1 MLNLSRANITQCI
14 IHRPGNK
21 STSDPLWLADGRTIL
36 DDEIEVKLRPAFLK
50 CFSQNFE
57 FHQFTHRMDVNMNDV
72 FACAEKMFKDEDVIK
87 NSQNIA
93 AHLHDQTKTAS
104 IRSGDLFVMLFEGV
118 KHNETECT
126 ALGLFKCETKESVV
140 AVTSVDSG
148 TPKLK
153 LRSGI
158 GDKKPDK
165 ACLIINQDHHEGYHV
180 LSFEKNQAETDYWQN
195 QFLGIQLRMESEFQ
209 TKHVINTCKEFIGSQ
224 LPSEIEMD
232 RMDQINFLEKSA
244 EFFTDHEDFKMEDFT
259 SNVFEDDTISESFL
273 SYKHQIED
281 QTGIPHT
288 NSFTIAPQ
296 VAKKE
301 IRGLKSI
308 IKLDKNFDVYVHGDR
323 DMIERGVD
331 EEGRNYYKLFFDEET

>member
-57 FHQFTHRMDVNMNDV
+57 FYQFTHRMDLKMNDV
-72 FACAEKMFKDEDVIK
+72 YACAENLFKDEDVIK

-104 IRSGDLFVMLFEGV
+104 IKSGDLFVILFENV
-118 KHNETECT
+118 KFNEEDCT

-140 AVTSVDSG
+140 AVTKVDSG
-148 TPKLK
+148 TPQLQ

-165 ACLIINQDHHEGYHV
+165 ACLIINKGSHDGYHV

-195 QFLGIQLRMESEFQ
+195 QFLGIQLRMESDFQ
-209 TKHVINTCKEFIGSQ
+209 TKHVLTTCKDFIGMQ
-224 LPSEIEMD
+224 LPEEIEMD
-232 RMDQINFLEKSA
+232 RLDQINFLEKSSDFFNENE
-244 EFFTDHEDFKMEDFT
+244 EFRMEEFTA
-259 SNVFEDDTISESFL
+259 NVFEDDGISESFA
-273 SYKHQIED
+273 SYKHQVEE
-281 QTGIPHT
+281 QTGIPHL
-288 NSFTIAPQ
+288 NAFAISEQ

-301 IRGLKSI
+301 IRGIKCV
-308 IKLDKNFDVYVHGDR
+308 IKLDQNFDVYVRGDR
-323 DMIERGVD
+323 DLIERGVD
-331 EEGRNYYKLFFDEET
+331 EEGRNFYKLYFDEET

>member
-1 MLNLSRANITQCI
+1 MLNLSRANITDCI

-21 STSDPLWLADGRTIL
+21 STSNPLWLADGRTTL

-57 FHQFTHRMDVNMNDV
+57 FYQFTHRMDLNMNDV
-72 FACAEKMFKDEDVIK
+72 FACAEKMFKDEDIIK

-104 IRSGDLFVMLFEGV
+104 IKSGDLFIILFENV
-118 KHNETECT
+118 KYNEAEYT

-165 ACLIINQDHHEGYHV
+165 ACLIINKDFHDGYHV
-180 LSFEKNQAETDYWQN
+180 LTYEKNQAETDYWQN

-209 TKHVINTCKEFIGSQ
+209 TKHVINTAKDFIGNQ
-224 LPSEIEMD
+224 LPEEIEME
-232 RMDQINFLEKSA
+232 RMDQINFLQKSA
-244 EFFTDHEDFKMEDFT
+244 EFFTDHEEFRMEDFT
-259 SNVFEDDTISESFL
+259 SNVFEDDSITESFL
-273 SYKHQIED
+273 SYKQQIDD
-281 QTGIPHT
+281 QTGITPV
-288 NSFTIAPQ
+288 NSFAIAPQ

-301 IRGLKSI
+301 IRGIKSV
-308 IKLDKNFDVYVHGDR
+308 IKLDENFDVYVRGDR

-331 EEGRNYYKLFFDEET
+331 EEGRNYYKLYFDEET